1 MASTSIVPA
10 DVIRSQIHVLRGH
23 KVMLDS
29 ELADLYQVKLKAL
42 NQAVNRNVERFPDD
56 FMFQLTADEYA
67 ALRSQ
72 SVTKERGRRSHAA
85 YAPYAFTEQGVGML
99 SSVLRS
105 PRAVQ
110 VNIAIVRAFVELR
123 RYSLTHAELRER
135 IDALELK
142 TNRGFKKVL
151 DLIRAM
157 MEPDAHRPT
166 LGFARKKV
174 G

>member
-1 MASTSIVPA
+1 
-10 DVIRSQIHVLRGH
+10 
-23 KVMLDS
+23 MLDS
-29 ELADLYQVKLKAL
+29 DLAALYQVKVKAL
-42 NQAVNRNVERFPDD
+42 NQAVHRNVERFPDD
-56 FMFQLTADEYA
+56 FMFRLTADEYA

-72 SVTKERGRRSHAA
+72 IVTIKKGRGTHRK
-85 YAPYAFTEQGVGML
+85 YTPLAFTEEGVGML

-110 VNIAIVRAFVELR
+110 MNIAIVRTFVELR
-123 RYSLTHAELRER
+123 RYALTHAELRER
-135 IDALELK
+135 IDALEVK

-157 MEPDAHRPT
+157 MEPEPPHKPT